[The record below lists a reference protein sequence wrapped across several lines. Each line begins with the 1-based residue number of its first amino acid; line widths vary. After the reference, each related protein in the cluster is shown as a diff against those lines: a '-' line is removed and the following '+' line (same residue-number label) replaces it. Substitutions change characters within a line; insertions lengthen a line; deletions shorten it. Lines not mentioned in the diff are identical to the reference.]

1 SDGELHVL
9 VALGDV
15 GPHQIGRLLQDHQRA
30 QAAPATAEPAPAPVR
45 RPPRAASK
53 PRDFT
58 VQGLGNLLMQ
68 PARCCQP
75 LPGEPIAGYLTRG
88 RGVTVHRADCATL
101 QRLAEKDPDRVLT
114 VEWGAGGGYEVDVE

>member
-1 SDGELHVL
+1 
-9 VALGDV
+9 
-15 GPHQIGRLLQDHQRA
+15 QDHQRA
-30 QAAPATAEPAPAPVR
+30 QAAPSIAEPAPAAVR
-45 RPPRAASK
+45 RPPRAAGK

-58 VQGLGNLLMQ
+58 VQGLGNLLVQ

-101 QRLAEKDPDRVLT
+101 QRLAEKDPERILT
-114 VEWGAGGGYEVDVE
+114 VEWGASGGYEVDVEVQAVDR